1 MTREEHLK
9 FCKKCIYRKPDMKV
23 GLICNLTNEIA
34 NFENE
39 CSSYQLDKAVIERM
53 DDAEAVHHSDI
64 LNKLSERDLDRFK
77 AEENYPKALIVG
89 SVVGLFGAI
98 LWASIT
104 IATEYQIGFMA
115 IAIGAGIGF
124 SMRYFGKGI
133 DNIFGITG
141 AVIAILCCLLGNFF
155 SMIGFAAN
163 AEGMGYLD
171 VLAFI
176 DYSLVIPIMVE
187 AFSPMDLFFYA
198 IAAYEGYKFSF
209 RTFTEKELYDL
220 ENKKLS

>member
-23 GLICNLTNEIA
+23 GLICNLTNDIA
-34 NFENE
+34 KFENE

-53 DDAEAVHHSDI
+53 DDTVAVQYDDI

-77 AEENYPKALIVG
+77 AEQNYPTALIVG
-89 SVVGLFGAI
+89 AVVGILGAL
-98 LWASIT
+98 LWATIT
-104 IATEYQIGFMA
+104 VATEYQIGYMA

-133 DNIFGITG
+133 DSIFGITG
-141 AVIAILCCLLGNFF
+141 AVIAILSCLLGNFF
-155 SMIGFAAN
+155 SIVGFAAN
-163 AEGMGYLD
+163 SQGMSALEI
-171 VLAFI
+171 LPLI
-176 DYSLVIPIMVE
+176 DYTQIIPIMME